1 MSEEFLSR
9 RDTSPGA
16 PKMNQLHE
24 VLPWRTVIDVPQ
36 GISRERG
43 KTIMTIQT
51 RGSEL
56 PSLPAGLSK
65 WRRGHHRMTRSCRCV
80 NCITPPHILLKLM
93 ESKDKD
99 VRQAALNTLL
109 SGTRLRTERSVRPAF
124 LPVSAPAHGRCTIF
138 DAHGSRS
145 LSDAA
150 TVRTQDGPPSADDS
164 VNQAFDGLS
173 ATRDFYK
180 DIFGRDSI
188 DNRGMRLDG
197 YIHYDVDYNNAFFDG
212 TEMVFG
218 DGDGQIF
225 GSFTKSI
232 DVIGHELTHGVT
244 QFTAGL
250 KYHNQSGA
258 LNESMSDVFGSL
270 VKQWVKNQT
279 AEQADWLIGAELFA
293 PGFDSGGLGA
303 LRSMKS
309 PGQAYDNDLL
319 GKDPQPDNV
328 SKYVQ
333 LPDTEAGDNGG
344 VHVNSGIPN
353 KAFYETAIRIG
364 GYAWEAPG
372 HIWYESLKA
381 SNPDTE
387 FQDFADTTYAKA
399 GELYR
404 VGSPEQQ
411 AIVAAWRE
419 VGIKITGAPQVVA
432 IGSRGRWSPTAGGGG
447 GADPDRLAALARQI
461 EEISNQVKALSKDV
475 GALKKR
481 PAA

>member
-1 MSEEFLSR
+1 MTIETQVSES
-9 RDTSPGA
+9 A
-16 PKMNQLHE
+16 
-24 VLPWRTVIDVPQ
+24 VLPV
-36 GISRERG
+36 
-43 KTIMTIQT
+43 
-51 RGSEL
+51 
-56 PSLPAGLSK
+56 GLSNSQ
-65 WRRGHHRMTRSCRCV
+65 RGYHRMTSGCRCV
-80 NCITPPHILLKLM
+80 NCIVPPHITLKLLQH
-93 ESKDKD
+93 KDKD

-109 SGTRLRTERSVRPAF
+109 ASTRLRTQRRARPSF
-124 LPVSAPAHGRCTIF
+124 LATSAPANGRCTVF
-138 DAHGSRS
+138 DAHGSRL

-150 TVRTQDGPPSADDS
+150 TARTQDGPPSPDDS

-180 DIFGRDSI
+180 DIFNRDSI

-197 YIHYDVDYNNAFFDG
+197 YVHYDMDYNNAFFDG

-218 DGDGQIF
+218 SGDGQIF
-225 GSFTKSI
+225 GSFTRSV

-250 KYHNQSGA
+250 NYSNQSGA
-258 LNESMSDVFGSL
+258 LNESISDVFGSL
-270 VKQWVKNQT
+270 VKQWVNHQT
-279 AEQADWLIGAELFA
+279 ADQADWLIGAELFA
-293 PGFDSGGLGA
+293 PGFDAGGLGA

-309 PGQAYDNDLL
+309 PGEAYDNDQM
-319 GKDPQPDNV
+319 GKDPQPDNI

-333 LPDTEAGDNGG
+333 LPDTDVGDNGG
-344 VHVNSGIPN
+344 VHTNSGIPN

-372 HIWYESLKA
+372 QIWYESLKA
-381 SNPDTE
+381 SNPDTQ

-411 AIVAAWRE
+411 AVVAAWRE
-419 VGIKITGAPQVVA
+419 VGIKITDAPQVVA
-432 IGSRGRWSPTAGGGG
+432 IRRRWASLGGGGG
-447 GADPDRLAALARQI
+447 GAESDRFAVLSQQI
-461 EEISNQVKALSKDV
+461 DELSNQVKALAKDLV
-475 GALKKR
+475 VLKKR

>member
-1 MSEEFLSR
+1 
-9 RDTSPGA
+9 
-16 PKMNQLHE
+16 
-24 VLPWRTVIDVPQ
+24 
-36 GISRERG
+36 
-43 KTIMTIQT
+43 
-51 RGSEL
+51 
-56 PSLPAGLSK
+56 
-65 WRRGHHRMTRSCRCV
+65 V
-80 NCITPPHILLKLM
+80 NCITPPHILLKLV

-109 SGTRLRTERSVRPAF
+109 SGTRLRTQRTVRPAF
-124 LPVSAPAHGRCTIF
+124 LAVSAPAHGRCTIF

-232 DVIGHELTHGVT
+232 EVIGHELTHGVT

-250 KYHNQSGA
+250 KYHNQPGA

-270 VKQWVKNQT
+270 VKQWVKHQT

-293 PGFDSGGLGA
+293 PGFDSGGSGA

-333 LPDTEAGDNGG
+333 LPDTDAGDNGG

-447 GADPDRLAALARQI
+447 GAEPDRLAALARQI